1 MKFSKLKISSLYLKQ
16 MPDTT
21 ARVTRTTRANR
32 RPRVAQPHPAPTPR
46 CETSLPGQQ
55 TGPRVSPLRDSPAP
69 PGESPCYTQPNKL
82 RVRSGLTSS
91 TRCVAPL
98 HPAPT
103 PQLFTCCNAIVAV
116 TLNRRRTNS
125 VRLYF
130 QHCNLING

>member
-1 MKFSKLKISSLYLKQ
+1 MSWCLAVVFEVFKIKNFISVFETDAGYYSESDEDNTSESST
-16 MPDTT
+16 PSSPATP
-21 ARVTRTTRANR
+21 RANTPVR
-32 RPRVAQPHPAPTPR
+32 DLTPR
-46 CETSLPGQQ
+46 ATNS
-55 TGPRVSPLRDSPAP
+55 PRVSPLRGSPAP
-69 PGESPCYTQPNKL
+69 PGESPCYTQPNQL

-125 VRLYF
+125 VQL
-130 QHCNLING
+130 